1 LPSHPLDLPQPL
13 VKREDSPS
21 LFFFIKMASSDRLR
35 LIRSARNYH
44 LCGRVPLVNVV
55 VLFIEIVG
63 LARVAM
69 QYDLHFGSKPILTMM
84 ITNSLLNGVADTIA
98 QTVTSIRAKTRR
110 PRDFGKKDSISIE
123 IHELNEKGPLPT
135 HRAELLA
142 TSPPPFDFER
152 LVRYMAWGFLIA
164 PLLFKWFG
172 FLSDTF
178 PITPTSG
185 IAPALWRVAID
196 QLILSPTSL
205 AVFFIYM
212 TLAEGGGKKAIIRK
226 FDMVYIS
233 ALKSNYILWPA
244 VQILNFRVVPLSL
257 QLPFASTVGIAWT
270 VYLSLTNDAAD

>member
-1 LPSHPLDLPQPL
+1 
-13 VKREDSPS
+13 
-21 LFFFIKMASSDRLR
+21 MASSDRLR

-44 LCGRVPLVNVV
+44 LCGRVPLVNVA

-142 TSPPPFDFER
+142 TPPPPFDFER
-152 LVRYMAWGFLIA
+152 LVRYMAWGM
-164 PLLFKWFG
+164 
-172 FLSDTF
+172 F
-178 PITPTSG
+178 PYCAS
-185 IAPALWRVAID
+185 AI
-196 QLILSPTSL
+196 QVLILSPTSL

>member
-1 LPSHPLDLPQPL
+1 
-13 VKREDSPS
+13 
-21 LFFFIKMASSDRLR
+21 
-35 LIRSARNYH
+35 
-44 LCGRVPLVNVV
+44 
-55 VLFIEIVG
+55 
-63 LARVAM
+63 
-69 QYDLHFGSKPILTMM
+69 
-84 ITNSLLNGVADTIA
+84 LLNGVADTIA